1 MPEHDPHARRP
12 IPAAGGELVGVVGGR
27 LRELAPE
34 ARRFA
39 IGVSGGG
46 DSVALVWM
54 LAERGVDLVLLH
66 VDHALRPEA
75 EDDAAFV
82 RDLATAVDAPF
93 RAERVEVRAAADRR
107 GWNLEEAARRLRRS
121 SLHRMARAAGADVLL
136 LAHTVDDQAETVVLQ
151 ALRGSAYLRGM
162 PARRGRLVRPLL
174 TIGRG
179 ELRAW
184 LDRHGRPWRDDPTNA
199 DLERARAWV
208 RHAVLPRLE
217 SYAPGVTHRLARL
230 ATVQRDAAD
239 FVRDEARRRVR
250 GAAAL
255 LVPERSFGED
265 DGVVVDAK
273 GGAAAVEVSRTAAP
287 VATAA
292 GPVSVAAAAADGV
305 DAQAL
310 ARQPVAIQ
318 REVLAALL
326 AGAGVEVDLHRIE
339 TARAHLND
347 ADAWRASVGAGAWW
361 RVAYGRVAVVRSAP
375 RPAER
380 SVTRAEELP
389 DGVGAEAL
397 ERGPLELRARRP
409 GDVVRLPG
417 GHRSLADVLID
428 ARVPREA
435 RDGLRLLARGDEVVW
450 VEGLLR
456 PAGGGAMLV
465 EDDDERAMREA
476 LVLARAAGEA
486 GELPVGA
493 LVLLGG
499 EVLGRGANR
508 TRADHDPTA
517 HAEVLALRAAAASTG
532 DWRLTGAT
540 LVVTLEPCPMCFGAI
555 LSAHVAR
562 VVYGAPN
569 LREGALGG
577 VADLGGERWKRRVEV
592 RGGVRARESAALL
605 ASFFGERRG

>member
-1 MPEHDPHARRP
+1 MPPQDPHARTP
-12 IPAAGGELVGVVGGR
+12 VPADGRELVDVVGAR

-34 ARRFA
+34 AQRFA
-39 IGVSGGG
+39 LGVSGGG
-46 DSVALVWM
+46 DSVALAWM

-66 VDHALRPEA
+66 VDHALRPES
-75 EDDAAFV
+75 EEDAAFA
-82 RDLATAVDAPF
+82 RDLAAAVGAPF
-93 RAERVEVRAAADRR
+93 RSERVEVRAAADRR

-121 SLHRMARAAGADVLL
+121 SLHRMARAVGADVLL

-162 PARRGRLVRPLL
+162 AARRGRLVRPLL

-179 ELRAW
+179 ELRGW

-255 LVPERSFGED
+255 LGPERSFGED
-265 DGVVVDAK
+265 DGAGVNET
-273 GGAAAVEVSRTAAP
+273 GGAEGAPAAT
-287 VATAA
+287 
-292 GPVSVAAAAADGV
+292 AAADGV
-305 DAQAL
+305 DARLL
-310 ARQPVAIQ
+310 ARTPVAVQ

-339 TARAHLND
+339 NVRGRLNA
-347 ADAWRASVGAGAWW
+347 ADPWRASVGAGAWW
-361 RVAYGRVAVVRSAP
+361 RVAYGRVAVVRSSA

-380 SVTRAEELP
+380 RVTRPDELP
-389 DGVGAEAL
+389 DGVDAEAL
-397 ERGPLELRARRP
+397 ARGPLELRARRP

-417 GHRSLADVLID
+417 GHRALADVLID

-450 VEGLLR
+450 LEGLLR
-456 PAGGGAMLV
+456 PEGAGAVLV

-476 LVLARAAGEA
+476 LALARAAGEG

-493 LVLLGG
+493 LVVRDG

-508 TRADHDPTA
+508 TRADRDPTA
-517 HAEVLALRAAAASTG
+517 HAEVLALRAAAVATG

-540 LVVTLEPCPMCFGAI
+540 LVVTLEPCPMCFGAL

-577 VADLGGERWKRRVEV
+577 VADLGGERWKRRFEV